1 MYNALSFV
9 VACLIIARAL
19 ENIYSWDLISGKD
32 RICGFRKIRGAPIPG
47 VQPRVAPAGRKGREG
62 TYSRGSIGWV
72 LPHTLQKVLP
82 GLQCRKAKYISSQP
96 TFGQLQP
103 RPPFLHQTDRAT
115 VVTHFSPRNPELHLA
130 SCYFPSLL
138 CASYSVRT
146 GSSNSPSSVLSD
158 APSLRGKTQSFFWGW
173 S

>member
-19 ENIYSWDLISGKD
+19 ESIYSWDLISGKD

-47 VQPRVAPAGRKGREG
+47 VQPGVAPAGRKGREG

-72 LPHTLQKVLP
+72 LSHTLQKVLP
-82 GLQCRKAKYISSQP
+82 GLQCRKTKYISSQP

-103 RPPFLHQTDRAT
+103 RPPFLHQTEPPLSHILALGTQNSTWHRAISPACF
-115 VVTHFSPRNPELHLA
+115 VPVIQSGLDLPTHLPP
-130 SCYFPSLL
+130 
-138 CASYSVRT
+138 YSVMHQ
-146 GSSNSPSSVLSD
+146 V
-158 APSLRGKTQSFFWGW
+158 
-173 S
+173 